1 MCSER
6 SLPVMEGTFLHMVI
20 FVRSG
25 LLHANCELS
34 TVVIR
39 LWIWAEFSTYPQI
52 FKVRW
57 RRMI

>member
-1 MCSER
+1 MR
-6 SLPVMEGTFLHMVI
+6 EGTFLHMVI

-39 LWIWAEFSTYPQI
+39 LWIWVEFSAYPQI

-57 RRMI
+57 RKMI

>member
-1 MCSER
+1 
-6 SLPVMEGTFLHMVI
+6 MEGTFLHMAVFI
-20 FVRSG
+20 RSD

-39 LWIWAEFSTYPQI
+39 LWIWVEFSTYPQI

-57 RRMI
+57 HKMI

>member
-1 MCSER
+1 
-6 SLPVMEGTFLHMVI
+6 MEGTFLHMVV

-39 LWIWAEFSTYPQI
+39 LWTMGGVFHISTDFQGS
-52 FKVRW
+52 VAQDDLNMRQ
-57 RRMI
+57 

>member
-1 MCSER
+1 MR
-6 SLPVMEGTFLHMVI
+6 EGTFLHMVI

-25 LLHANCELS
+25 LLDANCELS

-39 LWIWAEFSTYPQI
+39 LWIWVEFSTYPQI

-57 RRMI
+57 RKMI